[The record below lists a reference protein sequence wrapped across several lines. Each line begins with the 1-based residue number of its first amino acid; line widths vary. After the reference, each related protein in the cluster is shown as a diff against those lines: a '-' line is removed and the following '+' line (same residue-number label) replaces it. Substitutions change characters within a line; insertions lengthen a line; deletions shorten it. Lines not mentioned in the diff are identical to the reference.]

1 MSMMK
6 VMAEALGVDPLNL
19 YEEAWLSEQQRIMIK
34 MVRVELL
41 GQLRKEDPLSEGGFA
56 KDVAEA
62 VARMDTHTLITFE
75 RNTPALLRGL
85 DNAIKV
91 FEDAAVQARARLE
104 DIGGLPEDDD
114 SAFVAPDD
122 DDSATMGSGEH

>member
-1 MSMMK
+1 
-6 VMAEALGVDPLNL
+6 
-19 YEEAWLSEQQRIMIK
+19 
-34 MVRVELL
+34 
-41 GQLRKEDPLSEGGFA
+41 
-56 KDVAEA
+56 
-62 VARMDTHTLITFE
+62 MDTHTLITFE

>member
-1 MSMMK
+1 MMK